1 MSKMKNKLIKILIG
15 SLLMLLVSSVT
26 FGAIPSYE
34 GGAIGDP
41 TLDEGRYE
49 YSEYFFLSGQP
60 ILLKGY
66 VEVPEEN
73 TNDTYTETYDFE
85 LTNAEENIVL
95 DRSVTYNVTN
105 KTDDDMN
112 QKIYKREISDIQEA
126 IDVAGEVYTLG
137 SYTYDHSRLIDV
149 TPAVDYFSG
158 NVNYKKIYYLNGDS
172 VTNDGKLTHTLT
184 SVTDVGY
191 NHFWGNS
198 ETLVLEHQLNFEGT
212 DAEENWT
219 GAYTT
224 KNSSVDQK
232 RFQYNTN
239 DPINI
244 SFRGSY
250 VKSSTMENIVQ
261 STYNMPDTEA
271 GIDDFNRNQGEKNI
285 TENVTLNYESLL
297 SPKIRDIGG
306 HWAEEEIFLLRSLG
320 IFDNN
325 NEYFAPNSQMNR
337 LMFGKAIANAL
348 ADIETMD
355 LTDRVINN
363 RNENGEIF
371 YDVDGEHPDYEH
383 IKFLKDRKIM
393 IGEYGYFKAYRP
405 VSRAEAVKV
414 LINALGLETLAPMPP
429 YRTTFS
435 DDEAI
440 PTWAR
445 DAVYV
450 ANEIGLI
457 SGYPDGSFR
466 GDAYLTKA
474 DATAMIMNFIE
485 HIKDN
490 ITYDYRERI
499 INKY

>member
-1 MSKMKNKLIKILIG
+1 MRRLIQKIE
-15 SLLMLLVSSVT
+15 LLCFILLLTATIS
-26 FGAIPSYE
+26 FGAIASYE
-34 GGAIGDP
+34 GGALGNP

-49 YSEYFFLSGQP
+49 YSEYFFLSGEP
-60 ILLKGY
+60 ILLTGY
-66 VEVPEEN
+66 VEIPDEN
-73 TNDTYTETYDFE
+73 TNDNYTETYAFE
-85 LTNAEENIVL
+85 LSNADENILV
-95 DRSVTYNVTN
+95 DRSITYQVTN
-105 KTDDDMN
+105 NIDNEMN
-112 QKIYKREISDIQEA
+112 QKIYKREITDIQED
-126 IDVAGEVYTLG
+126 IEVAGNEYTLG
-137 SYTYDHSRLIDV
+137 SYTYDHSRLVDM
-149 TPAVDYFSG
+149 TPAVDYYSG
-158 NVNYKKIYYLNGDS
+158 NVNYKKIYYLNGNS
-172 VTNDGKLTHTLT
+172 VANDGKLTHNIS
-184 SVTDVGY
+184 SVTDIGY
-191 NHFWGNS
+191 DHYWGSS
-198 ETLVLEHQLNFEGT
+198 ETLVLDHELTFT
-212 DAEENWT
+212 DENDENNWT
-219 GAYTT
+219 GYYTT
-224 KNSSVDQK
+224 KNSSINQK

-261 STYNMPDTEA
+261 STYNLPDTQA
-271 GIDDFNRNQGEKNI
+271 GINDFERNQGEENI
-285 TENVTLNYESLL
+285 TQNVTLDYQSLL
-297 SPKIRDIGG
+297 SPKIKDIGG
-306 HWAEEEIFLLRSLG
+306 HWAEEEIVLLRALG

-348 ADIETMD
+348 AEIEDMD

-363 RNENGEIF
+363 RNNDGEIF
-371 YDVDGEHPDYEH
+371 FDVDGEHPDYEH

-414 LINALGLETLAPMPP
+414 LINALGLESLAPMPP
-429 YRTTFS
+429 YRTTFT

-440 PTWAR
+440 PNWAR

-457 SGYPDGSFR
+457 SGYPDGTFR
-466 GDAYLTKA
+466 GKTYLTKA
-474 DATAMIMNFIE
+474 DATAMIMNFIN